1 VPGRCGWV
9 GELFAVTAALLA
21 GRGVSALGLVEEG
34 AEDAEEGDDEGHQE
48 EGDGGHAPE
57 GGVAGGAGL
66 RGDVGEGEHD
76 GDEGE
81 GPERGGEDVKV
92 ASHGARDEFTAT
104 RSDKRVA
111 ILLLEHGGTGSCRD

>member
-1 VPGRCGWV
+1 
-9 GELFAVTAALLA
+9 VTAALLA

-48 EGDGGHAPE
+48 EDDGGH
-57 GGVAGGAGL
+57 AGL